1 MRNRRAIGFYFM
13 CRNGAYPIK
22 GIDTRRELVFRT
34 SYLVEMER
42 TRLRELTP
50 FITPRP
56 STFSLSRNGAYP
68 IKGIDTKSHH
78 TTQFGVFQ
86 GRNGAYPIKGI
97 DTRIGGFL
105 PSLHVGRNGAYPIKG
120 IDTRQV
126 QSISLRQLA

>member
-1 MRNRRAIGFYFM
+1 
-13 CRNGAYPIK
+13 
-22 GIDTRRELVFRT
+22 
-34 SYLVEMER
+34 MER

-97 DTRIGGFL
+97 DTRRELVFRTSYL
-105 PSLHVGRNGAYPIKG
+105 VEMERTRLRELTHVKSKASL
-120 IDTRQV
+120 
-126 QSISLRQLA
+126 